1 VNAVWLDLA
10 TEAARRLRAAG
21 AAVLR
26 RDHGYPELL
35 LAPGAPL
42 PVEAERLRR
51 LLEPAV
57 ERGAVVRR
65 TDVYAAEPPQQPTV
79 AVLSLLAVPVAQTLG
94 VEGALAVYDTEPRTW
109 TTSEQRAL
117 QSLAR
122 RLAQLALRERLEQLT
137 RRADA
142 LEESPHPIV
151 VCAADGSALDMNAA
165 ARELLARTGAPLHPG
180 LLPANHYHLVHA
192 CLEGRQHFR
201 NVEAAAGDRLLCWD
215 YLPHPE
221 RALVY
226 LFGLDVTEHRLVE
239 EQLRHD
245 ALHDALTGLP
255 NRFLFMER
263 LAHTIVRAKRK
274 EGPQFAVLF
283 LDLDRFKVINDS
295 LGHHVG
301 DQLLVTVARR
311 LQACVRPADT
321 VARLGGDEFAILL
334 EEIHDPADATRVADR
349 ILHALGEPI
358 DLGGYETFTSGSI
371 GIALSSF
378 AYDRPELLLRNA
390 DMAMYRA
397 KAAGRNRFEV
407 FDRAMHA
414 EALQRLQTETDL
426 RRAVER
432 GEFVLLYQPI
442 VALAT
447 GKIRGF
453 EALLRWANPERG
465 LLRPQAFLAVA
476 EETGLIVPIGQW
488 VVRQAC
494 HQAQVWNARYLGREA
509 LQVGINLSVRE
520 FLQPDLVGRLEQVL
534 GETGLDPKLLH
545 LEITESLVIDNA
557 DAANAVL
564 QRLGALGVRLY
575 MDDFGTGYS
584 SLSYLHV
591 LPVEA
596 IKIDRSFVQRLDAD
610 ERAAHLVRSIL
621 TLAEGLGIP
630 TVAEGV
636 ETPQQLAQLRAWG
649 CTFAQ
654 GHLFSPPLDAAEF
667 EALLA
672 GDPSW

>member
-1 VNAVWLDLA
+1 MDTLWLDLA
-10 TEAARRLRAAG
+10 ADAARRLRAPG
-21 AAVLR
+21 AAILR
-26 RDHGYPELL
+26 HDHGSPELL
-35 LAPGAPL
+35 VTPSTTLPG
-42 PVEAERLRR
+42 VTERLRQ
-51 LLEPAV
+51 LLAPAA
-57 ERGAVVRR
+57 ERGDVVRR
-65 TDVYAAEPPQQPTV
+65 TDVYAAEPPEQPTV
-79 AVLSLLAVPVAQTLG
+79 AVLALLAVPIAHPLG
-94 VEGALAVYDTEPRTW
+94 IEGALAVFDTEPRTW
-109 TTSEQRAL
+109 TAAAQRTL
-117 QSLAR
+117 QSVAR
-122 RLAQLALRERLEQLT
+122 RLAQLALRARWDQLS

-142 LEESPHPIV
+142 IEECPHPAL
-151 VCAADGSALDMNAA
+151 VCGADGSVLDMNAA
-165 ARELLARTGAPLHPG
+165 ARELLARTGAALHPG

-192 CLEGRQHFR
+192 CLEGPQRFR
-201 NVEAAAGDRLLCWD
+201 NVEVAVGDRLVCWD
-215 YLPHPE
+215 YVPHPA
-221 RALVY
+221 RPLVY
-226 LFGLDVTEHRLVE
+226 LFGLDVTDHRLVE

-263 LAHTIVRAKRK
+263 LSHAIVRAKRK

-295 LGHHVG
+295 FGHDVG

-334 EEIHDPADATRVADR
+334 EDIHDPADATRVADR
-349 ILHALGEPI
+349 VLHALSEPI

-397 KAAGRNRFEV
+397 KAGGRNRFEV

-426 RRAVER
+426 RRAVDR

-465 LLRPQAFLAVA
+465 LLRPEAFLAVA

-488 VVRQAC
+488 VVREAC
-494 HQAQVWNARYLGREA
+494 RQAQRWNAQYLGRDA
-509 LQVGINLSVRE
+509 LQVGVNLSVRE

-534 GETGLDPKLLH
+534 GETGLDPQLLH
-545 LEITESLVIDNA
+545 LEITESLVIDNP
-557 DAANAVL
+557 DAAKAVL
-564 QRLGALGVRLY
+564 HRLGALGIRLY

-584 SLSYLHV
+584 SLSYLHL
-591 LPVEA
+591 LPVQA
-596 IKIDRSFVQRLDAD
+596 LKIDRTFVQRLDED
-610 ERAAHLVRSIL
+610 DRAEHLVRSIL

-636 ETPQQLAQLRAWG
+636 ETPNQLGKLRAWG

-672 GDPSW
+672 QDPAW